1 MENQRNLGGIFIMIK
16 ILFVCH
22 SRTNDYCSVIEIL
35 GQIKDFAVPSHYGKT
50 TTDGS
55 KINKCS
61 SQKQLSSFI

>member
-1 MENQRNLGGIFIMIK
+1 MIK